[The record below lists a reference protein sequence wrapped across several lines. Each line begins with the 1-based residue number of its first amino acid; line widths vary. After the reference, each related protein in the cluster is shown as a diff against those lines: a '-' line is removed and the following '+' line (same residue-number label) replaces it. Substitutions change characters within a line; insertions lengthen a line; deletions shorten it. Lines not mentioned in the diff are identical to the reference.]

1 VFLTASPRER
11 ARRRHLERTACGD
24 VVSLEAILATQQA
37 RDDADATRPVG
48 AMRAADDA
56 VLVETDGMDHQQVVD
71 ALVQLVVSRG
81 GKACP

>member
-1 VFLTASPRER
+1 
-11 ARRRHLERTACGD
+11 
-24 VVSLEAILATQQA
+24 
-37 RDDADATRPVG
+37 
-48 AMRAADDA
+48 MRAADDA